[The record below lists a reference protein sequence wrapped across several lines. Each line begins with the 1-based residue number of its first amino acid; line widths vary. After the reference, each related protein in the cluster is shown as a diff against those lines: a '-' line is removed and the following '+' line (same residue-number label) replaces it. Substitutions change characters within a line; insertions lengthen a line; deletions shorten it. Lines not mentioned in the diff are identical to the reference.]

1 MGLNSSLQNRD
12 EEERMSYAYKRT
24 SSRTQ
29 SSSSVE
35 QASNPNNSYDLEHKL
50 QSLKQDKDYQYNLTI
65 NQSILED
72 DLLSLS
78 VASSSAFSYTSESE
92 SVIST
97 SMLPP
102 HNQHPYEHQNDPPEQ
117 QEQVILYGKGLE
129 QRMKLAREPLRV
141 CLPCHE
147 KLSHLQEELRNCNSN
162 AMRYNAIDP
171 TDHIRRMLN
180 SPLAFTL
187 GHEIRKAAYTL
198 NNLLPLPKRMGSFL
212 PDSAIGGGFDPIL
225 KVEQQCCKNNMGM
238 GVGTAGDDGVRIP
251 AYLLERAKG
260 IAILTIFKIGMG
272 IAGFE
277 FGTGLLISRLGSA
290 SSTNRMRQE
299 LNREN

>member
-78 VASSSAFSYTSESE
+78 VASSSAFSYTSES
-92 SVIST
+92 VIST

-102 HNQHPYEHQNDPPEQ
+102 HNQYQYGHQNDPPEQ

-141 CLPCHE
+141 CLPCHD
-147 KLSHLQEELRNCNSN
+147 KLSHLQEELRNCN
-162 AMRYNAIDP
+162 
-171 TDHIRRMLN
+171 
-180 SPLAFTL
+180 
-187 GHEIRKAAYTL
+187 
-198 NNLLPLPKRMGSFL
+198 
-212 PDSAIGGGFDPIL
+212 
-225 KVEQQCCKNNMGM
+225 
-238 GVGTAGDDGVRIP
+238 
-251 AYLLERAKG
+251 
-260 IAILTIFKIGMG
+260 
-272 IAGFE
+272 
-277 FGTGLLISRLGSA
+277 
-290 SSTNRMRQE
+290 
-299 LNREN
+299 